1 MARLKNA
8 VPSVRIRLD
17 GYQEQ
22 PITDPRIQKAVD
34 WVLANKA
41 ERKAFPMAWGL
52 LIAALNGELG
62 DQVQMAVQ
70 AGAKSTDEAVKALED
85 AMSVWLS

>member
-1 MARLKNA
+1 MARKKNA
-8 VPSVRIRLD
+8 VPSIRIRLD

-34 WVLANKA
+34 WVNEMKA

-52 LIAALNGELG
+52 LVAALNGELG
-62 DQVQMAVQ
+62 SEVQTAVT
-70 AGAKSTDEAVKALED
+70 AGAKSTEEAVKALED

>member
-1 MARLKNA
+1 MARRKNA

-34 WVLANKA
+34 WVTANKA

-62 DQVQMAVQ
+62 DQVQTAVQ
-70 AGAKSTDEAVKALED
+70 AGAKSTEEAVKALED
-85 AMSVWLS
+85 AMSVWLT